1 MQFEIIIED
10 ASHCLKD
17 QIISLFMLFK
27 SLKSKGI
34 FIIEE
39 LDFPDT
45 RDDMNLNK
53 EKTTLKKILNC
64 IINNKDFY
72 SKYISKEEKEYF
84 LHNYESIDIYKGNF
98 NEVAIIKKSEKKFN
112 NLLCCKQIFRSS

>member
-98 NEVAIIKKSEKKFN
+98 NEVAIIKKK
-112 NLLCCKQIFRSS
+112 